1 MKNFTYKLQFIIIT
15 FFYKLI
21 LLFPEDSRFKFGEFL
36 GEMGYKLVKKRR
48 LTALAN
54 LHMAFPEKDKKEIEA
69 IALKSFKIMAKAFL
83 CTLWFDTYL
92 NDSTKVINKNKEIFD
107 NEYSKGKGLITALI
121 HMGNME
127 AGVAIAKGYDIVTVS
142 KKQRN
147 PYLENFITE
156 NRKKTLNLELI
167 SKDKYTSRKL
177 IERIHKKEIIALFSD
192 HRDKGAN
199 VNFFGMEAKSPTGA
213 ISLAIKFDIPVVI
226 CYNCLNDDNS
236 CTNNVEIFEIV
247 KTGDFKVDVL
257 TNTQRLINQMEDII
271 RRHPEQWMWF
281 HDRWNLYRKI
291 YKK

>member
-21 LLFPEDSRFKFGEFL
+21 LLFPEDLRFKFGEFL
-36 GEMGYKLVKKRR
+36 GYLGYKLIKKRR

-54 LHMAFPEKDKKEIEA
+54 LHMAFPEKEKKELED

-127 AGVAIAKGYDIVTVS
+127 AGVSIAKGYNIVTVS

-192 HRDKGAN
+192 HRDKGAI

-213 ISLAIKFDIPVVI
+213 VSLAIKFDIPIVI

-236 CTNNVEIFEIV
+236 CTNDVEIFEIV

-257 TNTQRLINQMEDII
+257 NNTQRLINQMEDII
-271 RRHPEQWMWF
+271 RRYPEQWMWF

>member
-54 LHMAFPEKDKKEIEA
+54 LHMAFPEKDKKEIED

-92 NDSTKVINKNKEIFD
+92 NDSTKVINNNKDIFD
-107 NEYSKGKGLITALI
+107 AEYNKGKGLITALI

-127 AGVAIAKGYDIVTVS
+127 AGVSVAKGYNIVTVS

-147 PYLENFITE
+147 PYLENFITK

-192 HRDKGAN
+192 HRDKGAI

-213 ISLAIKFDIPVVI
+213 ISLAIKFDIPILI
-226 CYNCLNDDNS
+226 CYNCLNDDNT
-236 CTNNVEIFEIV
+236 CTNNVEVFEII
-247 KTGDFKVDVL
+247 KTGDFKTDVL
-257 TNTQRLINQMEDII
+257 NNTQRLINQMESII
-271 RRHPEQWMWF
+271 RKYPEQWMWF